1 MAAFEEKLI
10 TIRNHHMA
18 DRGAPILE
26 KGNVFMAVGA
36 LHLIGD
42 EGLVELMRKKGY
54 TATPM
59 F

>member
-1 MAAFEEKLI
+1 MFEEKLI
-10 TIRNHHMA
+10 TVRNHHMA
-18 DRGAPILE
+18 DRADPMLA

-42 EGLVELMRKKGY
+42 EGVVELFKKKGY
-54 TATPM
+54 TATPV